1 MGHDGHNVA
10 KDWWHRGVRGVMEG
24 PLRVP
29 PSRALSPRWPLP
41 ALIGVLCFLL
51 SSPDVPQLPTPHVHS
66 TPAPPPGPS
75 QPISHASMA
84 SAPSFT
90 PALIQGTVSS
100 FSVSLWPSPAREA
113 PQDDGGP
120 ALAWGQPS
128 QVPSPAPVPWCVC
141 VCGFW
146 CLPAGALGCSRRVV
160 AAAPCPV
167 CPCHVLSLCPAASPV
182 CPQPCPFQ
190 MWL

>member
-1 MGHDGHNVA
+1 MMVTVSQRLVA
-10 KDWWHRGVRGVMEG
+10 QSEEPVGSW
-24 PLRVP
+24 RVP
-29 PSRALSPRWPLP
+29 SESPYWALSPRWPFP
-41 ALIGVLCFLL
+41 ALTGVLCFLL

-100 FSVSLWPSPAREA
+100 FSLSLWPSPAREA
-113 PQDDGGP
+113 PQEDGGP
-120 ALAWGQPS
+120 ALAWGQPC
-128 QVPSPAPVPWCVC
+128 QVLQSLGVC

-146 CLPAGALGCSRRVV
+146 CFPAGAPGCSQRVV

-182 CPQPCPFQ
+182 CPPPCPFQ
-190 MWL
+190 MRLCSPP